1 MIHDGGEQG
10 LAIEISTKK
19 IIPFRGV
26 PGVWWVEDLF
36 RGLFHVI
43 WRERGSSSGRFARS
57 WREDKRRYV
66 VSSRLVSSPGMSV
79 FCDRFYFP
87 AFITLF
93 FNLYT
98 RHATFVRC
106 IEMER
111 ILSF

>member
-57 WREDKRRYV
+57 WREDERRYV
-66 VSSRLVSSPGMSV
+66 VSSCLVSGNVSILRP
-79 FCDRFYFP
+79 
-87 AFITLF
+87 ILF
-93 FNLYT
+93 LRSYYSLF
-98 RHATFVRC
+98 
-106 IEMER
+106 
-111 ILSF
+111 